1 MPTALVIRAPGTN
14 CDTEMVRAFS
24 LAGAHRTDLVHL
36 DRLIADPSAIE
47 QYDLIGFPGGFSY
60 GDDVASGRVFA
71 MRLRERLY
79 APLAAAVDRGACIIG
94 ACNGFQVLV
103 QVGLLPGP
111 VGRAS
116 SLPSSASLKPVGQAS
131 SPPSSLPPLTV
142 ALTDNIGNRFIDR
155 WLRVEAV
162 ETSVCIW
169 TTGIAERWPSP
180 CHRLPAGDGS
190 DAATTAKPSHRLEA
204 GPTDARPTNPAM
216 TLPIAHGEGRFVT
229 DSSATLEAIES
240 GGQVAL
246 RYADNDNGSQNRI
259 AGICDPTGRVFGL
272 MPHPERYL
280 AWHHHPYATAL
291 PEEFKRG
298 DTPGLAMFKN
308 AVEAVSHAGAR

>member
-14 CDTEMVRAFS
+14 CDTEMVRAFT
-24 LAGAHRTDLVHL
+24 LAGCERCDLLHL
-36 DRLIADPSAIE
+36 DRLIADPAAIE
-47 QYDLIGFPGGFSY
+47 TYDLIGFPGGFSY

-79 APLAAAVDRGACIIG
+79 APLHAAVDRGVCIIG

-103 QVGLLPGP
+103 QVGLLPGAAALP
-111 VGRAS
+111 GRAAGGS
-116 SLPSSASLKPVGQAS
+116 SLP
-131 SPPSSLPPLTV
+131 PPLTV

-162 ETSVCIW
+162 E
-169 TTGIAERWPSP
+169 ASP
-180 CHRLPAGDGS
+180 CVWTRGLASRWRPS
-190 DAATTAKPSHRLEA
+190 DSGAAKAAAH
-204 GPTDARPTNPAM
+204 PAM

-229 DSSATLEAIES
+229 DTPATLAALES
-240 GGQVAL
+240 SGQVAL
-246 RYADNDNGSQNRI
+246 RYIDNDNGSQNAI

-280 AWHHHPYATAL
+280 AWHHHPFATAL
-291 PEEFKRG
+291 PEEVKQG
-298 DTPGLAMFKN
+298 DTPGLMMFKN
-308 AVEAVSHAGAR
+308 AVEAVAHARA